1 MSPHAHLAPLPPE
14 GASVCLRRLGAD
26 CIKPALL
33 AVVVA
38 AAAVA
43 LPAAAEAP
51 AAERARIAAERSKVE
66 ARYQHEERAC
76 WGRFAVNDC
85 LAESRAKR
93 RSALADLRR
102 QEISLNDA
110 ERKQRAAER
119 LRSLEQ
125 RPDTA
130 PPAASPPKIRER
142 GDRDAKAAQRATEQA
157 AREAE
162 RAGRTRQKRQAD
174 GTARVDEELARREA
188 ERASR
193 AERAAGNVQRREAR
207 QREALERQEAL
218 QRRLA
223 ARQKPP
229 AAPLPVPP

>member
-1 MSPHAHLAPLPPE
+1 MRAVL
-14 GASVCLRRLGAD
+14 
-26 CIKPALL
+26 PALL
-33 AVVVA
+33 GA
-38 AAAVA
+38 AAAFA

-51 AAERARIAAERSKVE
+51 AAERARIATERSRVE
-66 ARYQHEERAC
+66 AQYQGEERAC
-76 WGRFAVNDC
+76 WARFAVNDC
-85 LAESRAKR
+85 LADARAKR

-130 PPAASPPKIRER
+130 PPAASPPKIRDR
-142 GDRDAKAAQRATEQA
+142 GDRDAKAAQRAAEQA
-157 AREAE
+157 ARETEHAR
-162 RAGRTRQKRQAD
+162 RAKTKRQAD
-174 GTARVDEELARREA
+174 SAARVSEELARREA

-193 AERAAGNVQRREAR
+193 AERAAENVKRREAL
-207 QREALERQEAL
+207 QREARERQEAL

-229 AAPLPVPP
+229 AAPLPAPP